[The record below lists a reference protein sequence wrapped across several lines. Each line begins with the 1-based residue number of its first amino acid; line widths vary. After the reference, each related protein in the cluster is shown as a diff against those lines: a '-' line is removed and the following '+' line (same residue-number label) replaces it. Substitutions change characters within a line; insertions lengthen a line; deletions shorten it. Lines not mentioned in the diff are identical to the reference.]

1 MTKRLIGLGN
11 DNYQNILLN
20 SGEDIWNDPN
30 DPSTG
35 NGIDDDNNG
44 LIDDWKGWNYANN
57 SNDVRT
63 PNAHGTLVAGIVSAK
78 SNNSIGIS
86 GLAGGNN
93 ADGVNILPYCIGV
106 NAPIG
111 ALIDDAIIDAVDNG
125 ARVIQ
130 MSLNVPPSSAIDI
143 SIQYAIDNNV
153 IVICASGNA
162 GTAVQ
167 YPASNNNVIS
177 VGGTD
182 QNDLRANFSNF
193 GNNLDIVAPGVGIRS
208 TNLMNTYATQDGTSF
223 AAPQVSAVAALILSV
238 NPNLTAQQVRNI
250 IESTAQKVGG
260 YAYTNTSGRP
270 NGTWDDEM
278 GYGLVDAFAAVQA
291 AMPQPVITG
300 ASLVCTSPNQ
310 TYTLTNAVGSVTW
323 QVSNNL
329 QIISSSNTNITVSPI
344 SVYSGGAGF
353 VKAIMAGTTVQ
364 KDVWIG
370 IPSVPSSIL
379 GFCCNGKEFGSE
391 SIYEFTVRANN
402 QGVNQFNWLVA
413 GGTILEGQGTNTIIV
428 KTAKVTGS
436 NKVYF
441 DVSARVGNS
450 CGWSSYLW
458 RSGYVT
464 SGVGPAIFS
473 VYPNP
478 ADNEVTISVADIQ
491 AISETDAINEVISA
505 GEVKIYDF
513 FGTIKKVKKTNSDQK
528 SITINVSD
536 LQKGTYLILINRG
549 TITESHKLIIE

>member
-291 AMPQPVITG
+291 AMPQPVI
-300 ASLVCTSPNQ
+300 
-310 TYTLTNAVGSVTW
+310 W
-323 QVSNNL
+323 
-329 QIISSSNTNITVSPI
+329 
-344 SVYSGGAGF
+344 
-353 VKAIMAGTTVQ
+353 
-364 KDVWIG
+364 G
-370 IPSVPSSIL
+370 IPSMYFSQPNLYLNKCCWFCNMASI
-379 GFCCNGKEFGSE
+379 K
-391 SIYEFTVRANN
+391 
-402 QGVNQFNWLVA
+402 
-413 GGTILEGQGTNTIIV
+413 
-428 KTAKVTGS
+428 
-436 NKVYF
+436 
-441 DVSARVGNS
+441 
-450 CGWSSYLW
+450 
-458 RSGYVT
+458 
-464 SGVGPAIFS
+464 
-473 VYPNP
+473 
-478 ADNEVTISVADIQ
+478 
-491 AISETDAINEVISA
+491 
-505 GEVKIYDF
+505 
-513 FGTIKKVKKTNSDQK
+513 
-528 SITINVSD
+528 
-536 LQKGTYLILINRG
+536 
-549 TITESHKLIIE
+549 